1 MSPFQCQRPVQDWAQ
16 RDTLEWVRSSQKCSI
31 QPRDHATGP
40 VINCVVF
47 YVKCTMVTFVCEKE
61 FCFSKKEKN
70 LGIVSKNVVLG
81 SETAEEWIIKT
92 TSLVQSFLY
101 RPRNPMPRE
110 ETGSHPGSCQQ
121 ARRGGEVAVVS
132 FLELHYLGCAFSTVS
147 SWTRGTAQS
156 FRLPTLTH
164 THNAHTLLDS

>member
-1 MSPFQCQRPVQDWAQ
+1 MQDWAQ
-16 RDTLEWVRSSQKCSI
+16 PDTLEWVRSSQKCST
-31 QPRDHATGP
+31 QPQDPATGQ
-40 VINCVVF
+40 VINCVLF
-47 YVKCTMVTFVCEKE
+47 YVKGIMVTFVWEKK
-61 FCFSKKEKN
+61 FCFWKKEKRKEKN

-132 FLELHYLGCAFSTVS
+132 FLELHYLVCASSTVG
-147 SWTRGTAQS
+147 SWTRGTAHS

-164 THNAHTLLDS
+164 THNTHTLLDS